1 MEAGGCGRRRRSTNQ
16 ERISAELR
24 RSAMDSGTRIVT
36 VVISTSGKLYFRDP
50 PAATIRIEP
59 RRALP

>member
-1 MEAGGCGRRRRSTNQ
+1 MRPAQKVDEPRVPLR
-16 ERISAELR
+16 ELK
-24 RSAMDSGTRIVT
+24 RSAIDSGTRVVT
-36 VVISTSGKLYFRDP
+36 VVISTSGKLYFRNP